1 MSRPAH
7 HNRRGLSIWRANH
20 FDGVCV
26 SELVCH
32 LANMQFTINF
42 EFQTIQL
49 LCAKESEN
57 YLQVKWLHRYDI
69 CVNSDVLVSHEHTI
83 CFGISL
89 HSYQK
94 YFSCW
99 TLTLLRSIWWVRQIC
114 LMMMC
119 HILSP
124 NSVISYE
131 LYDIE
136 VHKCAQHDVV
146 WNL

>member
-69 CVNSDVLVSHEHTI
+69 CVHSDVLVSHEHTI
-83 CFGISL
+83 CFGLAHTFISRA
-89 HSYQK
+89 
-94 YFSCW
+94 F
-99 TLTLLRSIWWVRQIC
+99 LLLDLKNPFRKDLMGLQIC
-114 LMMMC
+114 
-119 HILSP
+119 S
-124 NSVISYE
+124 
-131 LYDIE
+131 
-136 VHKCAQHDVV
+136 
-146 WNL
+146 